1 MWKPWRNP
9 QIWAWSQAQQGHAGL
24 ICVSSNLF
32 PSLSPPWTDLQQ
44 PDLSTLF
51 IYSWRLFYLRIFTM
65 VGALARSLSRVQM
78 AFLAAQQALCLGPPR
93 EEENVII
100 RSKPGE
106 EPWIMTVAINL
117 SADMLLWLKSATP
130 SERARQRCVLRRSSC
145 SSVCRAVFSQ
155 DCVHALQC
163 RRCLLVPRPSSVR
176 RPMGGVR

>member
-1 MWKPWRNP
+1 
-9 QIWAWSQAQQGHAGL
+9 
-24 ICVSSNLF
+24 
-32 PSLSPPWTDLQQ
+32 
-44 PDLSTLF
+44 
-51 IYSWRLFYLRIFTM
+51 M

-78 AFLAAQQALCLGPPR
+78 AFLAAQQALCLDLPR

-145 SSVCRAVFSQ
+145 SSVCRAVFSRKI
-155 DCVHALQC
+155 VYTLFSAVAAFSS
-163 RRCLLVPRPSSVR
+163 LVRPSPDGRSEIVASR
-176 RPMGGVR
+176 KE